1 MATMEEHLD
10 RFMHFLTV
18 EKGLAR
24 NTLSSYSH
32 DLQKFRQFL
41 SADGVRK
48 VEDVL
53 ELHVL
58 SFLRYLREKGL
69 SSRSVART
77 LVVVRSFFRF
87 LLSEKI
93 ISASPMRSIESPRF
107 RSRLPD
113 TLSVEE
119 VDSLLKQPSLQDVL
133 GQRDAAML
141 HLLYATGLRV
151 SELVAVKTGDVNLTV
166 GYLRTMGKGAKER
179 IIPVGEVAR
188 ERLTTYLNIMRPR
201 LLKGRKSSFLFVNRS
216 GNGLSRQGFWKI
228 IRKYAG
234 TAGIT
239 KKITPHTLRHS
250 FASHLLERGA
260 DLRSVQLML
269 GHADISTTQIYT
281 HVTGERLKAVHKKY
295 HPRG

>member
-41 SADGVRK
+41 SAEGVRK

-69 SSRSVART
+69 LSRSVART

-151 SELVAVKTGDVNLTV
+151 SELVAVKAGDVNLTV

-179 IIPVGEVAR
+179 IIPVGEAAR
-188 ERLTTYLNIMRPR
+188 ERLTTYLNTPRTR

>member
-10 RFMHFLTV
+10 HFMHFLAV

-24 NTLSSYSH
+24 NTLSSYNH

-41 SADGVRK
+41 SAEGVRK
-48 VEDVL
+48 VEDIL

-58 SFLRYLREKGL
+58 SFLRYLREEGL

-93 ISASPMRSIESPRF
+93 ISANPMRSIESPRF
-107 RSRLPD
+107 RSGLPD

-119 VDSLLKQPSLQDVL
+119 VDSLLNQPSLQDVL

-151 SELVAVKTGDVNLTV
+151 SELVAVKAGDVNLTV

-179 IIPVGEVAR
+179 IVPVGEAAR

-201 LLKGRKSSFLFVNRS
+201 LLKGRKSPFLFVNRS
-216 GNGLSRQGFWKI
+216 GNRLSRQGFWKI

-269 GHADISTTQIYT
+269 GHTDISTTQIYT

>member
-10 RFMHFLTV
+10 RFMHFLAV

-32 DLQKFRQFL
+32 DLQKFWQFL
-41 SADGVRK
+41 SAEGVKK
-48 VEDVL
+48 VEDVM

-58 SFLRYLREKGL
+58 SFLHHLRGNGL

-93 ISASPMRSIESPRF
+93 ISTSPMRSIESPRF

-113 TLSVEE
+113 TLSVDE
-119 VDSLLKQPSLQDVL
+119 VDILLKQPSLPDVL
-133 GQRDAAML
+133 GPRDSAML

-151 SELVAVKTGDVNLTV
+151 SELVAVKAGDVNLTV

-179 IIPVGEVAR
+179 IIPVGEAAR

-201 LLKGRKSSFLFVNRS
+201 LLKGRKSPFLFVNRS

-228 IRKYAG
+228 IHKYAKA
-234 TAGIT
+234 TGIT

-281 HVTGERLKAVHKKY
+281 HVTGERLKAIHKKY

>member
-1 MATMEEHLD
+1 MEEHLD

>member
-1 MATMEEHLD
+1 MEEHLD
-10 RFMHFLTV
+10 RFMHFLAV

-32 DLQKFRQFL
+32 DLQKFGQFL
-41 SADGVRK
+41 SAEGVEK

-58 SFLRYLREKGL
+58 SFLRYLRENGL

-93 ISASPMRSIESPRF
+93 ISANPMRSIESPRF
-107 RSRLPD
+107 RFGLPD
-113 TLSVEE
+113 TLSVED
-119 VDSLLKQPSLQDVL
+119 VDSLLSQPSLQDVL

-151 SELVAVKTGDVNLTV
+151 SELVAVKAGDVNLTV

-179 IIPVGEVAR
+179 IIPVGEAAR
-188 ERLTTYLNIMRPR
+188 ERITTYLTIMRPR
-201 LLKGRKSSFLFVNRS
+201 LLKGRKSPFLFVNRS
-216 GNGLSRQGFWKI
+216 GNRLSRQGFWKI

-281 HVTGERLKAVHKKY
+281 HVTGERLKAIHKKY

>member
-1 MATMEEHLD
+1 
-10 RFMHFLTV
+10 
-18 EKGLAR
+18 GLAR

-93 ISASPMRSIESPRF
+93 ISASPTRSIESPRF

>member
-1 MATMEEHLD
+1 MEEHLD

-41 SADGVRK
+41 SAEGVRK

-53 ELHVL
+53 ELHVF
-58 SFLRYLREKGL
+58 SFLRYLRENGL

-93 ISASPMRSIESPRF
+93 IDTNPTRSIESPRF

-119 VDSLLKQPSLQDVL
+119 VDSLLKQPSLQEVL

-151 SELVAVKTGDVNLTV
+151 SELVAVKAGDVNFTV

-281 HVTGERLKAVHKKY
+281 HVTGERLKAIHKKY

>member
-41 SADGVRK
+41 SAEGVRK

-93 ISASPMRSIESPRF
+93 IDTNPTRSIESPRF

-151 SELVAVKTGDVNLTV
+151 SELVAVKAGDVNLTV

-179 IIPVGEVAR
+179 IIPVGEAAR
-188 ERLTTYLNIMRPR
+188 ERLTTYLNTPRTR

-269 GHADISTTQIYT
+269 GHTDISTTQIYT

>member
-1 MATMEEHLD
+1 MAAMEEHLD
-10 RFMHFLTV
+10 RFMHFLAV

-32 DLQKFRQFL
+32 DLQKFGQFL
-41 SADGVRK
+41 SAEGVEK

-58 SFLRYLREKGL
+58 SFLRYLRENGL

-93 ISASPMRSIESPRF
+93 ISANPMRSIESPRF
-107 RSRLPD
+107 RFGLPD
-113 TLSVEE
+113 TLSVED
-119 VDSLLKQPSLQDVL
+119 VDSLLSQPSLQDVL

-151 SELVAVKTGDVNLTV
+151 SELVAVKAGDVNLTV

-179 IIPVGEVAR
+179 IIPVGEAAR
-188 ERLTTYLNIMRPR
+188 ERITTYLTIMRPR
-201 LLKGRKSSFLFVNRS
+201 LLKGRKSPFLFVNRS
-216 GNGLSRQGFWKI
+216 GNRLSRQGFWKI

-281 HVTGERLKAVHKKY
+281 HVTGERLKAIHKKY

>member
-1 MATMEEHLD
+1 MATMEEYLD

-41 SADGVRK
+41 SAEGVRK

-53 ELHVL
+53 ELHVF
-58 SFLRYLREKGL
+58 SFLRYLRENGL

-93 ISASPMRSIESPRF
+93 IDTNPTRSIESPRF

-119 VDSLLKQPSLQDVL
+119 VDSLLKQPSLQGVL

-151 SELVAVKTGDVNLTV
+151 SELVAVKAGDVNLTV

-179 IIPVGEVAR
+179 IIPVGEAAR
-188 ERLTTYLNIMRPR
+188 ERLTTYLNTPRTR
-201 LLKGRKSSFLFVNRS
+201 LLKGRKSFFLFVNRS

-269 GHADISTTQIYT
+269 GHTDISTTQIYT

>member
-32 DLQKFRQFL
+32 DLQKFWQFL
-41 SADGVRK
+41 SAEGVRK

-53 ELHVL
+53 ELHVF
-58 SFLRYLREKGL
+58 SFLRYLRGNGL

-93 ISASPMRSIESPRF
+93 IDTNPTRSIESPRF

-113 TLSVEE
+113 TLSVDE

-151 SELVAVKTGDVNLTV
+151 SELVAVKAGDVNLTV

-201 LLKGRKSSFLFVNRS
+201 LLKGRKSPFLFVNRS

-228 IRKYAG
+228 IRKYAR

-269 GHADISTTQIYT
+269 GHTDISTTQIYT
-281 HVTGERLKAVHKKY
+281 HVTGERLKAIHKKY

>member
-1 MATMEEHLD
+1 MATMEERLD
-10 RFMHFLTV
+10 CFMHFLTV

-41 SADGVRK
+41 SAEGVRK
-48 VEDVL
+48 AEDVL
-53 ELHVL
+53 ELHVF
-58 SFLRYLREKGL
+58 SFLRYLRENDL
-69 SSRSVART
+69 SPRSVART

-93 ISASPMRSIESPRF
+93 ISANPTRSIESPRF

-113 TLSVEE
+113 TLSVDE
-119 VDSLLKQPSLQDVL
+119 VDSLLKQPPLQDVL

-151 SELVAVKTGDVNLTV
+151 SELVAVKAGDVNLTV

-179 IIPVGEVAR
+179 IIPVGEAAR

-201 LLKGRKSSFLFVNRS
+201 LLKGRKSPFLFVNRS

-234 TAGIT
+234 AAGIM

-281 HVTGERLKAVHKKY
+281 HVTGERLKAIHKKY